1 MMIRPDE
8 KAEADI
14 KEIGMRAGQ
23 EPRQCMQARLQRKAS
38 KKSFKK
44 TFFPMVQNLYV

>member
-1 MMIRPDE
+1 MMIRPDG

-14 KEIGMRAGQ
+14 KEIGMRAKQGT
-23 EPRQCMQARLQRKAS
+23 RQCMQARRQ
-38 KKSFKK
+38 KSFKK

>member
-14 KEIGMRAGQ
+14 KEIGMRARQG
-23 EPRQCMQARLQRKAS
+23 PRQCMQAKAS
-38 KKSFKK
+38 KKGFEK